1 MNFFLDDELT
11 MAQLLSPEGISLE
24 PEQIDWA
31 LELSQQAATEAERWQ
46 TYLSGL
52 ALLGVQEWLQ
62 QRSPDLTLKSDW
74 LPGARHPA
82 IQTGQATLSQQVCRL
97 QIGEFKLYLLLTDCL
112 NDPMVTIPK
121 AIVDLTD
128 FAPDFYLLVEVLEEL
143 AEVRVY
149 GYLPQTQA
157 VPLAQL
163 QAQNSQ
169 EPQAVLLP
177 ISQFRQEVDTLL
189 LHLRY
194 SPVAALKQA
203 TAPPSASPLPART
216 INVGAWLRNRL
227 DQVAEEL
234 SWMLLPPAGLKLS
247 GAGMAMRSTRSPVED
262 LDAVITEL
270 VRNQQLTIS
279 SEAHSAYWDF
289 QLGTAFMRL
298 YALGWIKAPVNLA
311 QPEWSLLLILGAQ
324 PGTYLPPG
332 TTLKVED
339 ATQVLAE
346 EQLNQAPYL
355 YAQIE
360 GTWEE
365 QFRVTVALPGGESLI
380 LPSFAFN
387 PDLAELDPVEPKPV

>member
-1 MNFFLDDELT
+1 MNFFLDDEL
-11 MAQLLSPEGISLE
+11 MPAQLLSPEGIPLE

-31 LELSQQAATEAERWQ
+31 LELSQLASTEAERWQ
-46 TYLSGL
+46 TYLSAL
-52 ALLGVQEWLQ
+52 ALIGVQEWLR

-82 IQTGQATLSQQVCRL
+82 SKTGQALSQQLCRL

-149 GYLPQTQA
+149 GYLPQIQTAQSTKLQTQD
-157 VPLAQL
+157 AQT
-163 QAQNSQ
+163 A
-169 EPQAVLLP
+169 LLP
-177 ISQFRQEVDTLL
+177 ITQFTPEVDSLL
-189 LHLRY
+189 LHLRH
-194 SPVAALKQA
+194 SDVTALRQSAAPQA
-203 TAPPSASPLPART
+203 APALPSRT

-227 DQVAEEL
+227 DRAAEEL
-234 SWMLLPPAGLKLS
+234 AWMLLPPAALNLS
-247 GAGMAMRSTRSPVED
+247 GAMMSVRSVRSPVED
-262 LDAVITEL
+262 LDAVISEL
-270 VRNQQLTIS
+270 VREQKLAIS
-279 SEAHSAYWDF
+279 PEARSAYWDF
-289 QLGTAFMRL
+289 QLGTAAMRL
-298 YALGWIKAPVNLA
+298 YVLGWIESAADLA

-324 PGTYLPPG
+324 PGTHLPSG

-346 EQLNQAPYL
+346 EQLNQSPYL
-355 YAQIE
+355 YAQIV
-360 GTWEE
+360 GTWDE
-365 QFRVTVALPGGESLI
+365 QFRVTVTLPSGEILT

-387 PDLAELDPVEPKPV
+387 PDFVELDPVESKTV